1 MQEYQQ
7 SRPRLGRSGW
17 GQEIV
22 STAIFVVAV
31 FTLLQLAMPR
41 SVVHGSSME
50 PNFVENQRLVISRV
64 HYLFGDPQRGDIIVF
79 NSPSPREPD
88 EPSLVKRVIGLPG
101 ETIEFRDQ
109 QLYIN
114 GELMEEPYINGPC
127 TSFRCRDNIW
137 ELGPDEYFMMG
148 DNRNVSNDSR
158 AFGPVPRGN
167 LVGEVLLRFW
177 PLDKVG
183 VVQQYRFP
191 D

>member
-1 MQEYQQ
+1 MQEYQRP
-7 SRPRLGRSGW
+7 RPRLGRGGW
-17 GQEIV
+17 GREIV

-50 PNFVENQRLVISRV
+50 PNFIENQRLVISRV
-64 HYLFGDPQRGDIIVF
+64 HYLFGEPQRGDIIVF

-127 TSFRCRDNIW
+127 TSFRCRDNVW

-158 AFGPVPRGN
+158 AFGPVPREN